1 MKYRSEI
8 DGLRALAVI
17 PVILFHAG
25 FDMFDGGFVGVDIFF
40 VISGYLITSIIHDEI
55 RNDSFSIISFYER
68 RIRRILPAL
77 FFVSLACI
85 PFAWLWL
92 FPVQYKDFSQ
102 DLVAVNLFSSNILF
116 WLQSGY
122 FAPASELKPL
132 LHTWSLAVEEQFYVF
147 FPLVLLLFRKFR
159 DNSLLI
165 LLIIIALL
173 SLGLSEYGARYY
185 PKANF
190 YLLPS
195 RAWELGVGSILAIST
210 PYLKQVKRSTA
221 QVISFVGIGMVIYSI
236 FFFDEA
242 VPFPSSI
249 GLIPVVGTAL
259 IIAYA
264 KRETIVG
271 KILGWR
277 PIVGIGLISYSA
289 YLWHQPL
296 FAFARIRMLD
306 RPTPEIYIALSFC
319 ALLLA
324 YFTWRFIEAP
334 FRNKDKFN
342 RVQILSGALIISII
356 YIGFGLFGFFT
367 SGIPGRLNNN
377 IINYS
382 ESSTDLPTRRK
393 ICFPWTN
400 TFPLPPREECIYN
413 TDFELKTAIWGDSQA
428 EAIKDKLALNLSMEK
443 TGLIQLTYST
453 CPPAIGFKVSHKTME
468 CNKFNKKALEY
479 LKNSNIE
486 TVILLA
492 RWTLYIEGERFNNME
507 GGLEP
512 GVDVYGLPIA
522 ENNNFIDSKRRVP
535 EIGKLYRSTI
545 EVLLNA
551 GKKVILVYPVPEVGW
566 NVPIYGSKLLLHYPQ
581 KSEALS
587 TSFDVFKMRSQNTY
601 LQLDALNEHPNLLR
615 VYPEKIFC
623 NTVTTGR
630 CIAELEKKPLYY
642 DDNHLN
648 SIGSDILTKE
658 IIKHMKIKGWIK

>member
-17 PVILFHAG
+17 PVILFHAD
-25 FDMFDGGFVGVDIFF
+25 FTLFSGGFIGVDVFF
-40 VISGYLITSIIHDEI
+40 VISGYLITTIIHDEI
-55 RNDSFSIISFYER
+55 KNDSFSIINFYER

-85 PFAWLWL
+85 PFAWVWL
-92 FPVQYKDFSQ
+92 FPAQYNDFSK

-116 WLQSGY
+116 WLQSDY
-122 FAPASELKPL
+122 FAAASKLKPL

-147 FPLVLLLFRKFR
+147 FPLILLLFRKFR

-173 SLGLSEYGARYY
+173 SLGVSEYSARYY
-185 PKANF
+185 PTANF

-210 PYLKQVKRSTA
+210 PYLRQVKRSTA
-221 QVISFVGIGMVIYSI
+221 QVFSFVGIGMVIYSI
-236 FFFDEA
+236 FFFDET
-242 VPFPSSI
+242 VLIPSSM

-271 KILGWR
+271 KILGWW
-277 PIVGIGLISYSA
+277 PVVGVGLISYSA

-296 FAFARIRMLD
+296 FAFARIRILD
-306 RPTPEIYIALSFC
+306 EPTPKIYIALSFC

-334 FRNKDKFN
+334 FRNKNKFN
-342 RVQILSGALIISII
+342 RTQIFSGALVISIL
-356 YIGFGLFGFFT
+356 YISFGIFGYFT
-367 SGIPGRLNNN
+367 SGIPERLPKNVV
-377 IINYS
+377 NYAEYS
-382 ESSTDLPTRRK
+382 NEQPTRRK
-393 ICFPWTN
+393 KCFS
-400 TFPLPPREECIYN
+400 LPNKFLSPPQEECIYN
-413 TDFELKTAIWGDSQA
+413 TDLDFKAAIWGDSHA
-428 EAIKDKLALNLSMEK
+428 EAIVDKLALNLSMK
-443 TGLIQLTYST
+443 QTGLNQLTYSL
-453 CPPAIGFKVSHKTME
+453 CPPTVGFKNTIPISE
-468 CNKFNKKALEY
+468 CNKFNIETLKY
-479 LKNSNIE
+479 LQDSNIQ

-507 GGLEP
+507 GGLEQ
-512 GVDVYGLPIA
+512 GVNMYGLPIA
-522 ENNNFIDSKRRVP
+522 KNNDFINSKRRIP

-545 EVLLNA
+545 EALLNS
-551 GKKVILVYPVPEVGW
+551 GKKVVLVYPVPEVGW
-566 NVPIYGSKLLLHYPQ
+566 DVPNYGAKILLHYPQ
-581 KSEALS
+581 KSEILS
-587 TSFDVFKMRSQNTY
+587 TSLDVFKIRSQNTY
-601 LQLDALNEHPNLLR
+601 TELDALNDNSNLLR
-615 VYPEKIFC
+615 IYPENIFC
-623 NTVTTGR
+623 NTVIKER

-648 SIGSDILTKE
+648 SIGSDMLSKE
-658 IIKHMKIKGWIK
+658 IVRQMKVKGWIK